1 MLHGV
6 RGGGKD
12 AMTVQL
18 KPPSPFPFHR
28 PDEWQRWR
36 RRFEQFRVASGL
48 SAESQQRQVS
58 TLLYT
63 MGEEAEDTL
72 MSTKIS
78 DDEKKDY
85 AKVVAKLDSFFQVRK
100 KVVYNH
106 WTGLVDWFKNHF
118 YAC

>member
-6 RGGGKD
+6 RGGGKE

-18 KPPSPFPFHR
+18 KPPSPFPIHR

-36 RRFEQFRVASGL
+36 SRFKQFRKASGL

-58 TLLYT
+58 TLLCT
-63 MGEEAEDTL
+63 MGEEGDDTL

-78 DDEKKDY
+78 DNDKKDY
-85 AKVVAKLDSFFQVRK
+85 AMVIAKLDSFFQVRK
-100 KVVYNH
+100 M
-106 WTGLVDWFKNHF
+106 
-118 YAC
+118 